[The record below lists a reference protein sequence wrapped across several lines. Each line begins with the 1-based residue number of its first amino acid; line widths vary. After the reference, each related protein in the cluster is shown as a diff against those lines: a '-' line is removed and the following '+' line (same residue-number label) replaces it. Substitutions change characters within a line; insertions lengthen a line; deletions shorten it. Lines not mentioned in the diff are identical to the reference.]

1 MNRHGHDT
9 REMRNWAGTMNT
21 NADDY
26 DSLVNRLY
34 ALIDGFVGSE
44 QFRGGLSA
52 DFLQKVAS
60 QKSTFL
66 RYSETFRD
74 FADLINS
81 RAGINDSKQQDLE
94 ARINRANPL
103 DF

>member
-9 REMRNWAGTMNT
+9 REMRNWSGTMET

-34 ALIDGFVGSE
+34 ALIDVFVGSE

-52 DFLQKVAS
+52 DFLQKVGS

-81 RAGINDSKQQDLE
+81 RANVNDANQQDLE
-94 ARINRANPL
+94 ALINRANPL